1 MAWTEHS
8 EKVNVILAAAAP
20 HPPSRPA
27 STTGHLRVNALRGL
41 SQPEDPWGAG
51 GACATAAAA
60 PSFRLGPARFFTAPR
75 RGWGPIAQPGG
86 SRGCFHLHLCFR
98 LGASAHQ
105 GGAACGWQSWGGCRA
120 AGETVHQPD
129 GPRAPIEEDEE
140 EEEGVTT
147 CIPVPWRAQG
157 ARVLQGGGGCLQP
170 QQAKSFCQGCL
181 HQLHLLLLHL
191 KPPAQGLQGLLS
203 RALTWERGKK
213 PSACHTPLPPHTH
226 LGKGLRGFSLPLTLH
241 LSNRTAPCKQ
251 LQAWKRSQ
259 RGGDSGKR
267 IKGLLLAGQA
277 RNLAELPS
285 CCLSQPPQR
294 QGVPWSTRGEIW
306 SSAEER
312 GNHRRR
318 RMRDFRAQPRV
329 TVGLQGRQR
338 NCEGAPGEKRATQR
352 TVILR
357 TQKRRGPE

>member
-1 MAWTEHS
+1 MHTCPLEGPGCQGPAGRWG
-8 EKVNVILAAAAP
+8 VPAAAAGEELLP
-20 HPPSRPA
+20 RLPSP
-27 STTGHLRVNALRGL
+27 
-41 SQPEDPWGAG
+41 
-51 GACATAAAA
+51 A
-60 PSFRLGPARFFTAPR
+60 PSPSPAPEAAGSRTAGPPELGP
-75 RGWGPIAQPGG
+75 
-86 SRGCFHLHLCFR
+86 HL
-98 LGASAHQ
+98 
-105 GGAACGWQSWGGCRA
+105 
-120 AGETVHQPD
+120 
-129 GPRAPIEEDEE
+129 
-140 EEEGVTT
+140 
-147 CIPVPWRAQG
+147 
-157 ARVLQGGGGCLQP
+157 
-170 QQAKSFCQGCL
+170 
-181 HQLHLLLLHL
+181 
-191 KPPAQGLQGLLS
+191 
-203 RALTWERGKK
+203 GKGQEAV
-213 PSACHTPLPPHTH
+213 SMSHPLPPHTH

-318 RMRDFRAQPRV
+318 RMRDDRAQPRV

-338 NCEGAPGEKRATQR
+338 NCEGAPGEKRATQK